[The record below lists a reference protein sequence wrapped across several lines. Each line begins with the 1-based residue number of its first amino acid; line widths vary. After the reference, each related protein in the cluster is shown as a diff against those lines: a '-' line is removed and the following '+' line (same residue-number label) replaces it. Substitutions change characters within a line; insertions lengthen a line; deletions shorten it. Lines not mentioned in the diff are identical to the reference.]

1 MLFRRNSVISRIIH
15 WLDTIQ
21 QSWPWDIYYRP
32 VGTSNLQNRCHFWKR
47 LMSIWHSLISI
58 LGWHG
63 FESSLEVGFL
73 PFWQKLGLKTYSM
86 QIFLNAKFVKVC
98 NRNGTKLKIVH
109 RNHKVYKISRENI
122 VMVGKTLYVNICS
135 ICSNHWIN
143 FKSKKCI
150 LQL

>member
-1 MLFRRNSVISRIIH
+1 MTPHITS
-15 WLDTIQ
+15 
-21 QSWPWDIYYRP
+21 Y
-32 VGTSNLQNRCHFWKR
+32 TSNFQNWYHFWKI

-98 NRNGTKLKIVH
+98 NRNGTRLKIVH
-109 RNHKVYKISRENI
+109 RNHKVYKILSRENI
-122 VMVGKTLYVNICS
+122 VMVGKTLYVNNSHFLTFPADLQIRIFFS
-135 ICSNHWIN
+135 NLNSNCSNLLDLRNH
-143 FKSKKCI
+143 
-150 LQL
+150 QE

>member
-1 MLFRRNSVISRIIH
+1 MKNGVESIQTTGYNDAHTVVVLVIWGPILPPIE
-15 WLDTIQ
+15 
-21 QSWPWDIYYRP
+21 P
-32 VGTSNLQNRCHFWKR
+32 VGTSNLQNWCHFWKR

-98 NRNGTKLKIVH
+98 NRNGTRLKIVH
-109 RNHKVYKISRENI
+109 RNHKVYE
-122 VMVGKTLYVNICS
+122 
-135 ICSNHWIN
+135 
-143 FKSKKCI
+143 I
-150 LQL
+150 LSP

>member
-1 MLFRRNSVISRIIH
+1 MQNGVENIQTAGYNGAHTVVVSVIWGPISPPIE
-15 WLDTIQ
+15 
-21 QSWPWDIYYRP
+21 P
-32 VGTSNLQNRCHFWKR
+32 VGTSNLQNWCNFWKR
-47 LMSIWHSLISI
+47 LMSIWHTLISI

-98 NRNGTKLKIVH
+98 NRNGTRLKIVH

-122 VMVGKTLYVNICS
+122 VSCRFLYPNI
-135 ICSNHWIN
+135 
-143 FKSKKCI
+143 FF
-150 LQL
+150 